1 MAGDGD
7 GASWTRALG
16 PLCVVAQ
23 TQLRHRY
30 WGAGDKYPETRGKE
44 IGAAQKNLFCK
55 KIGVAQKILF
65 CKKIG
70 NSKNENME
78 SKNENM
84 EGKKYVKSG
93 KSN

>member
-1 MAGDGD
+1 
-7 GASWTRALG
+7 
-16 PLCVVAQ
+16 
-23 TQLRHRY
+23 
-30 WGAGDKYPETRGKE
+30 
-44 IGAAQKNLFCK
+44 
-55 KIGVAQKILF
+55 VAQKILF
-65 CKKIG
+65 CKKIV